1 MFQKFSCVLFPLV
14 VWWPHISLCVMCVVY
29 YSLCSWNLV
38 LGPSLELIV
47 AVAVLREAFSLLL
60 GEPTW
65 DHSKLACQLKISG
78 QFSCSPTRMPFMGT
92 NSHWQDLRLAAFLV
106 GARFISTLRRVKQGV
121 FCNFGPEWS
130 SFLPHRALQRTSPEF
145 CKSPKPKEPPL
156 MLFPFLSHVCFFAS

>member
-92 NSHWQDLRLAAFLV
+92 NSHWQDLRQV
-106 GARFISTLRRVKQGV
+106 GSCTHVVIYGLISKQRICALGMINIPLLKSDVLQWGDSSARTVLFVLLCFWEIS
-121 FCNFGPEWS
+121 
-130 SFLPHRALQRTSPEF
+130 LQYRENS
-145 CKSPKPKEPPL
+145 
-156 MLFPFLSHVCFFAS
+156 